1 MNAKHLKLALLSIL
15 VAGAGSAHA
24 AVSSAATS
32 SQNLLDIRYDSTAK
46 GVTTQLELPLAG
58 IANYQLGNYI
68 FEMRDSQS
76 GAFAGS
82 FIGYCVDLSQWAS
95 SSFHTYEAKSFDVS
109 FARYNDVTKLFGHAY
124 QGSLNDSTKAAG
136 FQLALWEVFSD
147 DGNLASGVVR
157 TTSNTSGLVKSEAQ
171 SLLNALSSWSDSG
184 TAYQLTFYE
193 NAMYQNYLAVTGTG
207 TGSVPAIP
215 EADNYALLLAG
226 LGLMGFVARRRLRD

>member
-1 MNAKHLKLALLSIL
+1 MNAKHLKFALLSIV
-15 VAGAGSAHA
+15 VAIAGSAHA
-24 AVSSAATS
+24 AVASANS
-32 SQNLLDIRYDSTAK
+32 LDVRYKSTAS
-46 GVTTQLELPLAG
+46 GLTTQLYLPLSSQANNYG
-58 IANYQLGNYI
+58 IGNYL
-68 FEMRDSQS
+68 FEMRDTQS

-95 SSFHTYEAKSFDVS
+95 SSFHTYEAKAFDVS
-109 FARYNDVTKLFGHAY
+109 FARYGDVTKLFGHAY

-136 FQLALWEVFSD
+136 FQLALWEVFND
-147 DGNLASGVVR
+147 DGNLDSGRVR
-157 TTSNTSGLVKSEAQ
+157 TTASTNGLVKNEAQ
-171 SLLNALSSWSDSG
+171 SLLSSLSTWSDTG

-207 TGSVPAIP
+207 IGSVTAIP